1 MLSLS
6 DYSSFL
12 FAKYGKYS
20 LFFPF
25 FVKSVQ
31 TRLKSAH
38 TCFMK
43 KAKGERRTT
52 KKRRTT
58 RRGTAAEKAARAWR
72 DVREF
77 LSFLK
82 DKKVSLFSASLA
94 FYLLLGVVPLLFV
107 IARLVSFFGFSFRPS
122 LVPFPVG
129 TERMIGEILR
139 ETNFSSVSAGVL
151 FFFTNLYS
159 SSVCFYYLGK
169 IGEEVYGKREKRKT
183 VFLRVLS
190 FVAVFL
196 LLLIVLLSAG
206 VGVALNSVF
215 SAGAFASV
223 ASAFLSVCSSVVVLF
238 VVHRLACPFRA
249 GIGDL
254 FVGVAFTFSFWVV
267 FTVGFTLY
275 LRFFPAYDRLYG
287 KLAALIVFLVW
298 LYAVTRGLVFGIV
311 LNVYVREKK
320 RGPIGF
326 LRPDK

>member
-1 MLSLS
+1 
-6 DYSSFL
+6 
-12 FAKYGKYS
+12 
-20 LFFPF
+20 
-25 FVKSVQ
+25 
-31 TRLKSAH
+31 
-38 TCFMK
+38 
-43 KAKGERRTT
+43 
-52 KKRRTT
+52 
-58 RRGTAAEKAARAWR
+58 
-72 DVREF
+72 
-77 LSFLK
+77 
-82 DKKVSLFSASLA
+82 
-94 FYLLLGVVPLLFV
+94 
-107 IARLVSFFGFSFRPS
+107 
-122 LVPFPVG
+122 
-129 TERMIGEILR
+129 MIGEILR

-206 VGVALNSVF
+206 VGVALNSLF

-249 GIGDL
+249 GIRDL

-320 RGPIGF
+320 RGSDRF
-326 LRPDK
+326 FET